1 MPHPFD
7 SLTEKQL
14 RTRECAKWTHYPE
27 EILPLWVADMDYPI
41 AEPICQALRA
51 HISCHDFGYPPQD
64 GIPGMREAVQGRL
77 EERFGWQVEPDDI
90 MQVSGI
96 VPCLYLSAL
105 SLTAPGDEIIIQT
118 PAYPPFAASVSDTG
132 RTVIENPMRETGGRW
147 ELDLENLE
155 EMITPATR
163 MIIFCNP
170 QNPTGRVFTR
180 EELQAFADI
189 VVRHNLW
196 VVSDELH
203 ADLVLAGEHI
213 PLATLG
219 EDIAQ
224 RTITLYGP
232 TKAFNIAGLRI
243 GFLITQNAKLMERI
257 RSHSGMLVPG
267 NVLAQKAAL
276 AAYRSGA
283 EWLDDTLDYLRGNSA
298 AIAKFVAD
306 EMPLVRFREPE
317 GTYLAW
323 LDFRDA
329 VPAGELEEFLL
340 EEARVA
346 LNPGTAYGSAGTGF
360 VRLNFA
366 TSRGVVMEALTR
378 LRDALAR
385 R

>member
-14 RTRECAKWTHYPE
+14 RTRECAKWTSFPE
-27 EILPLWVADMDYPI
+27 DVLPLWVADMDFPI

-51 HISCHDFGYPPQD
+51 HISCHDFGYPPEC
-64 GIPGMREAVQGRL
+64 GIPGMREAVRTRL
-77 EERFGWQVEPDDI
+77 AERFNWRVEPDDI

-105 SLTAPGDEIIIQT
+105 SLAAPGDEIIIQT
-118 PAYPPFAASVSDTG
+118 PAYPPFAASVQDTG
-132 RTVIENPMRETGGRW
+132 RTIIENPMKETDGRW
-147 ELDLENLE
+147 ELDLEHLE
-155 EMITPATR
+155 QMISPATR

-180 EELQAFADI
+180 AELEAFAEI
-189 VVRHNLW
+189 IVRHNLW

-203 ADLVLAGEHI
+203 ADLVLDGEHI
-213 PLATLG
+213 PLASLG
-219 EDIAQ
+219 SEIAE

-243 GFLITQNAKLMERI
+243 GFLIAGNPKLMERLT
-257 RSHSGMLVPG
+257 SHSGMLVPG

-283 EWLDDTLDYLRGNSA
+283 DWLADTLGYLRANSA
-298 AIAKFVAD
+298 AIARFVAD
-306 EMPLVRFREPE
+306 ELPGVRMTEPE

-329 VPAGELEEFLL
+329 VPAAELEAFLL
-340 EEARVA
+340 EDARVA
-346 LNPGTAYGSAGTGF
+346 LNSGSAYGAAGEGF
-360 VRLNFA
+360 ARLNFA
-366 TSRGVVMEALTR
+366 TSRAVVMDALGR
-378 LRDALAR
+378 IRDALAR

>member
-14 RTRECAKWTHYPE
+14 RTRECAKWNHYPE
-27 EILPLWVADMDYPI
+27 DILPLWVADMDFPI

-51 HISCHDFGYPPQD
+51 HISCHDFGYPPHD
-64 GIPGMREAVQGRL
+64 GIPGLNEAVQARL
-77 EERFGWQVEPDDI
+77 AGRFGWQVEQADI

-96 VPCLYLSAL
+96 VPCFYLAAL
-105 SLTAPGDEIIIQT
+105 GLSAPGDEIIVQT
-118 PAYPPFAASVSDTG
+118 PAYPPFAASVQETG
-132 RTVIENPMRETGGRW
+132 RTVVENPMREVDGRW

-155 EMITPATR
+155 SCITPATR
-163 MIIFCNP
+163 MILFCNP
-170 QNPTGRVFTR
+170 QNPTGRVFRR
-180 EELQAFADI
+180 EELEAFAEI

-203 ADLVLAGEHI
+203 ADLVLDGQHI
-213 PLATLG
+213 PLASLND
-219 EDIAQ
+219 EIAQ

-243 GFLITQNAKLMERI
+243 GFLITTNARLLERLK
-257 RSHSGMLVPG
+257 SQSGMLVPG

-276 AAYRSGA
+276 AAYRSGDD
-283 EWLDDTLDYLRGNSA
+283 WLDDTLDYLRGNQSA
-298 AIAKFVAD
+298 LAAFVA
-306 EMPLVRFREPE
+306 EQLPGVSMTKGE

-323 LDFRDA
+323 LDFRKA
-329 VPAGELEEFLL
+329 VPAAELESFLL
-340 EEARVA
+340 EDARVA
-346 LNPGTAYGSAGTGF
+346 LNLGSDYGEAGTGF

-366 TSRGVVMEALTR
+366 TSRAVVLEALTR
-378 LRDALAR
+378 IQGALAR